1 MPGLGLFSLS
11 WRSFRLLRFGLL
23 MMNVP
28 LPKYTALYTLSLVFS
43 AKSNLQISFDTH
55 SV

>member
-1 MPGLGLFSLS
+1 MPAPGLFSRS
-11 WRSFRLLRFGLL
+11 WRSFLLFRFGLL

-28 LPKYTALYTLSLVFS
+28 LPKYTALYSLSLDFS
-43 AKSNLQISFDTH
+43 AKTNLQISLGTF